1 MKKVSIILMMA
12 LTALCCTAKAQ
23 QKQSGAS
30 APGRHNTVLARK
42 VIDKANL
49 RIKYAWNAT
58 DLRADSTYL
67 DCGQLLM
74 GKRMTK
80 YSSWFV
86 EVADSQR
93 VAWAKKNPHAGSVPN
108 GTWWMRGKKPDVWS
122 EYQYSDIFIHGD
134 TLNEWAMMPLGQEW
148 PQRYEEKWKG
158 QDWKLETEKTTVIL
172 GHRCQRATCHWRG
185 RDYVAWFAPDIP
197 IRRGPWKFGGLPG
210 LILKIYDVNKL
221 YTFEAVAI
229 EKGNFPIYQYPK
241 EEFQKSTRQRT
252 WKLQVAYNRNYLKTS
267 GRRKY
272 DPNAPGFM
280 GEPLSA
286 PHDYD
291 PMELE

>member
-1 MKKVSIILMMA
+1 MVQATGLSN
-12 LTALCCTAKAQ
+12 TA
-23 QKQSGAS
+23 
-30 APGRHNTVLARK
+30 
-42 VIDKANL
+42 
-49 RIKYAWNAT
+49 
-58 DLRADSTYL
+58 
-67 DCGQLLM
+67 
-74 GKRMTK
+74 
-80 YSSWFV
+80 
-86 EVADSQR
+86 
-93 VAWAKKNPHAGSVPN
+93 
-108 GTWWMRGKKPDVWS
+108 
-122 EYQYSDIFIHGD
+122 
-134 TLNEWAMMPLGQEW
+134 
-148 PQRYEEKWKG
+148 
-158 QDWKLETEKTTVIL
+158 
-172 GHRCQRATCHWRG
+172 
-185 RDYVAWFAPDIP
+185 
-197 IRRGPWKFGGLPG
+197 GLPG
-210 LILKIYDVNKL
+210 LILKIYDINKL